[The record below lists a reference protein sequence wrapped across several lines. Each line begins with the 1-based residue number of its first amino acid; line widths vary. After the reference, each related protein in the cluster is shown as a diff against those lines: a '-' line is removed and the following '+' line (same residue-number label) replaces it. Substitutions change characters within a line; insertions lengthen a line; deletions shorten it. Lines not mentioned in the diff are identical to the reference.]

1 MSAVVAPESIARLSG
16 RGAVTPDPDDPSLV
30 RAMAVVLRIEKSAP
44 PSRQG
49 LLEAAARACAA
60 ACLDPRAAPGGPW
73 APAFD
78 AWCAGAIRKVVRR
91 ARGAQWTA
99 AQDLPGVTVQAD
111 GAQARAYVPG
121 PVGEL
126 DRRLSRLQ
134 IGGTDVPGDLP
145 FSPPATGLCLWLAP
159 ELPMTVG
166 KAAAQ
171 VAHAAMLAVPL
182 LPPEV
187 VDGWYR
193 DGCPLAVRQADPVRW
208 PRLRAAVSAGRAVAV
223 HDAGYTEVRP
233 GSCTV
238 IADWR

>member
-1 MSAVVAPESIARLSG
+1 M
-16 RGAVTPDPDDPSLV
+16 PDPVDPALV
-30 RAMAVVLRIEKSAP
+30 RAMPMVLRIEKSAP

-60 ACLDPRAAPGGPW
+60 ACLDPRAAPDGPW

-91 ARGAQWTA
+91 ARGAQWSA
-99 AQDLPGVTVQAD
+99 AQDLPGVTVGID

-134 IGGTDVPGDLP
+134 IGGTDVPGELP
-145 FSPPATGLCLWLAP
+145 TAPSEAGLCLWLAP

-182 LPPEV
+182 LPAEV
-187 VDGWYR
+187 VDDWYR
-193 DGCPLAVRQADPVRW
+193 DGCPLAVRQADTGYW
-208 PRLRAAVSAGRAVAV
+208 SRLRAAAAAGRAVAV
-223 HDAGYTEVRP
+223 HDAGFTEVRP

-238 IADWR
+238 IAEWR